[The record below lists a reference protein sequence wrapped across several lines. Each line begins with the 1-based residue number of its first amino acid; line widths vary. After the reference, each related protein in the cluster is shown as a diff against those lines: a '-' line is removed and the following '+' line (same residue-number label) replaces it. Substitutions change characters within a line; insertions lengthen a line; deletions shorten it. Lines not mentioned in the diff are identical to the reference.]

1 MEAIYSSCFTAF
13 WAYEINRSI
22 FLHYGRL
29 INQSLKEG
37 DKMKFF
43 KFHRVIRIRL
53 ILQFLTTL
61 GTMSVIPFLIIF
73 FSEQLG
79 TFITGF
85 LFLAV
90 MFANVIGSVIG
101 GFISDRI
108 GRKSV
113 ILLSESIVCLGFLGA
128 AFVNSPWYTFPY
140 ITFVLF
146 IFIQLA
152 TGAATPVYQ
161 ALIIDVSDS
170 YNRKAIYTYSYW
182 LRNMA
187 AAIGSMLGA
196 FLFYHY
202 HFYLFIGVFVCTLIS
217 LIITFYLIDE
227 TYIPERKKAGING
240 EHIEKQF
247 VQLWQTY
254 KKTLAHRFFL
264 ILTIA
269 TLLLVSV
276 EEQLTNYIG
285 VRLVE
290 SINEPVVLFPIFP
303 LSVDGMNLVGMLKTT
318 NTLIVVFSTMLIT
331 WLVKRWNERF
341 VLLAG
346 FFLFFSGYTI
356 LSYSLLPLLLI
367 MAIVIASI
375 GEIMYAPI
383 LQTMLADSVP
393 NNRRSSYMAMY
404 TVATIL
410 GVSTAGIFL
419 IISSW
424 LPAIIITMMIGLM
437 GVVSTGL
444 IWRLTLDEDYTG
456 NRMKKLRLPSI
467 NE

>member
-1 MEAIYSSCFTAF
+1 MELF
-13 WAYEINRSI
+13 R
-22 FLHYGRL
+22 
-29 INQSLKEG
+29 
-37 DKMKFF
+37 
-43 KFHRVIRIRL
+43 FHPVIRIRL
-53 ILQFLTTL
+53 FLQFLTTI

-73 FSEQLG
+73 FSDQLG

-85 LFLAV
+85 LFLGV

-128 AFVNSPWYTFPY
+128 AFVNSPWYTLPF

-146 IFIQLA
+146 VFIQFA

-161 ALIIDVSDS
+161 ALIIDVSQPE
-170 YNRKAIYTYSYW
+170 NRKIIYTYSYW

-187 AAIGSMLGA
+187 AAIGSMIGA
-196 FLFYHY
+196 FLFFDY
-202 HFYLFIGVFVCTLIS
+202 HFQLFIGVTICTLVS
-217 LIITFYLIDE
+217 LTITFFFIKE
-227 TYIPERKKAGING
+227 TYIPDRGKPALTGSKQNRK
-240 EHIEKQF
+240 QLS
-247 VQLWQTY
+247 QLWQTY
-254 KKTLAHRFFL
+254 KRILTHRFFL

-290 SINEPVVLFPIFP
+290 AINEPVQL
-303 LSVDGMNLVGMLKTT
+303 LSFLSLQVDGINLVGMLKTT
-318 NTLIVVFSTMLIT
+318 NTLIVVFSTMIIT
-331 WLVKRWNERF
+331 WLLRRCNERF

-346 FFLFFSGYTI
+346 MCLFFIGYTVI
-356 LSYSLLPLLLI
+356 SYSILPFLLMI
-367 MAIVIASI
+367 AMVVASI

-383 LQTMLADSVP
+383 LQTILANSVP
-393 NNRRSSYMAMY
+393 DNRRSSYMGMY

-410 GVSTAGIFL
+410 GVSTAGVFL

-424 LPAIIITMMIGLM
+424 LPAIAMTLIIGLM
-437 GVVSTGL
+437 GIVSTGL
-444 IWRLTLDEDYTG
+444 IWRLTLKKDYAEKKIEDL
-456 NRMKKLRLPSI
+456 KLPSV